1 MTDSLAQI
9 AVRLDT
15 VANVAGSWL
24 LAPIG
29 VLPGVVV
36 PDDRFGGNGAVDVA
50 RLQVHLQPAGDS
62 TGPDDIQAHLLALRL
77 FSDSTIVILRAR
89 DESLLGA
96 VRLLVLAIV
105 PMLVMVVPISL
116 LLAQLSL
123 WYQARPLRVGEET
136 VVTLRL
142 DGAEASWPDVR
153 LEPAPPI
160 EVAVGPVRV
169 LAKREVC
176 WSIRA
181 RESGYH
187 RMLFRV
193 DDVACEKELA
203 VGEGFMR
210 VSRQRP
216 GWYGMDIVEHPW
228 EKPFASDGCVRS
240 IEIDYPERSSWV
252 SGRNSWVIYWFLV
265 STVAAWLLAVG
276 CTSTFEMRK

>member
-1 MTDSLAQI
+1 
-9 AVRLDT
+9 
-15 VANVAGSWL
+15 
-24 LAPIG
+24 
-29 VLPGVVV
+29 
-36 PDDRFGGNGAVDVA
+36 
-50 RLQVHLQPAGDS
+50 
-62 TGPDDIQAHLLALRL
+62 
-77 FSDSTIVILRAR
+77 
-89 DESLLGA
+89 
-96 VRLLVLAIV
+96 
-105 PMLVMVVPISL
+105 MLVMVVPISL

-252 SGRNSWVIYWFLV
+252 SGANSWVIYWFLV
-265 STVAAWLLAVG
+265 STVAAWLLGRWLHVN
-276 CTSTFEMRK
+276 F